1 MKKNSLALI
10 ALLLT
15 FHFTSNA
22 QTWSGATP
30 GDIYYNSGKVG
41 IGTSSPGTML
51 DVQGSTSGN
60 IVTNVKNTGM
70 GRAMVTI
77 DAGGTSTSILGFLNQ
92 GTAKYT
98 ILSTSNGGL
107 GFYDEPAS
115 FYSMFI
121 TPTAG
126 NIGIGTTTPTAVQS
140 SSNRVLNM
148 LGTSNGAEVVLERSG
163 GSSKGYWSQTPG
175 DNTKIGTSASYPLI
189 FETNLSERLR
199 IAGDGKVGIGTTS
212 PTLANLVVYGNQGIA
227 IDGNNAASQLN
238 FYNSGTVLGS
248 IGKGN
253 YAVTS
258 ADQTGVSMYSVGAM
272 SFASGGQSERMRIAS
287 NGKVGIGTDNP
298 DELLSVKGTIH
309 SQEVKVDLAGW
320 SDYVFKPTYKL
331 PSLSSIKTYID
342 KNQHLPEVPSEEEMM
357 KNGLKV
363 GEMNKLMMKKVE
375 ELTLYLIEK
384 DKQMEEQRIINRSL
398 QAQLNQIKKQ
408 IAIKAAKH

>member
-1 MKKNSLALI
+1 
-10 ALLLT
+10 
-15 FHFTSNA
+15 
-22 QTWSGATP
+22 
-30 GDIYYNSGKVG
+30 
-41 IGTSSPGTML
+41 
-51 DVQGSTSGN
+51 
-60 IVTNVKNTGM
+60 
-70 GRAMVTI
+70 MVTI